1 MNVYWNI
8 LLTLEFQI
16 LIKSHLISWL
26 LSCHVSHLKYS
37 LSAWSFKF
45 HFSSRTSA
53 STSDAVGLEGGQI
66 PYLVALMLM
75 ASGHLRRRRT
85 FPKVHNFALL
95 PRESKWRR
103 VGVATGEG
111 NSIRNKQRLLKTC
124 NIIAAA
130 KRGPRRCR
138 TQTYTWLSVRVFV
151 CVCVW
156 QQHVVVH
163 GPHAQLTVHTITR
176 QIIKY
181 VQRQCNVQVV
191 SPSHSFW
198 RLVAKYLHCN

>member
-26 LSCHVSHLKYS
+26 LSCHVSHLKCS
-37 LSAWSFKF
+37 QSAWS
-45 HFSSRTSA
+45 TSA

-75 ASGHLRRRRT
+75 ASGHLRRRRR
-85 FPKVHNFALL
+85 FAKVHNYS
-95 PRESKWRR
+95 RESPSGGEWAWPRGRGIQLGTSKGCWKH
-103 VGVATGEG
+103 VILLQQPSGVHDDVAHRHTPDCLWEC
-111 NSIRNKQRLLKTC
+111 L
-124 NIIAAA
+124 
-130 KRGPRRCR
+130 
-138 TQTYTWLSVRVFV
+138 F
-151 CVCVW
+151 VCVW